1 MTGASDISGLNVLVI
16 MVDEMQAGALSCAGH
31 PAVKTPN
38 IDALA
43 ARGCR
48 FTNAY
53 TNSPICVPSRA
64 SFATG
69 RYVHDIGYWD
79 NAIAY
84 DGRVPSWGHL
94 LRDKGLSPLSIGK
107 LHYRNAD
114 DDTGFTRQIRPLHI
128 LDGIGQVWGSVRD
141 PLPQRP
147 HPARM
152 IGGVGAGTS
161 KYNQYDM
168 AVADDSAE
176 WLRARTPGDAPWT
189 VFSSFVAPHFPLV
202 VPQEYLDLY
211 PVDSIEMPRLR
222 PESGVPMHPWLA
234 RMESFQPNDAEFT
247 DDEERRLGVASY
259 YALCTFID
267 AQVGKI
273 LDALRDT
280 GQEENTL
287 VVFTSDHGEML
298 GTRGRWGKSTLYAES
313 VRIPMILA
321 GPGVAAGTTNR
332 TPVSL
337 VDVAPTIT
345 RAQGAETPA
354 DWPGRSLLELAKVD
368 DPSRQV
374 FSEYHAVASPSAA
387 YMLADARWKYHEY
400 VGYPPELFDLDADP
414 EETANLAGDP
424 DHQHVIDRMQGALR
438 RICDPEVVDREAK
451 AAQNALINSFG
462 GPEAASRIG
471 PMGASPVPG

>member
-1 MTGASDISGLNVLVI
+1 MLGGLEMTGPNVLVI

-31 PAVKTPN
+31 PAIKTPN

-53 TNSPICVPSRA
+53 TNSPICVPARA

-69 RYVHDIGYWD
+69 YYVHDIGYWD

-84 DGRVPSWGHL
+84 DGRIPSWGHL
-94 LRDKGLSPLSIGK
+94 LQNKGLAPVSIGK
-107 LHYRNAD
+107 LHYRNAT
-114 DDTGFTRQIRPLHI
+114 DDTGFVRQIRPLHV

-141 PLPQRP
+141 PLPQTP
-147 HPARM
+147 HAARM

-161 KYNQYDM
+161 KYNRYDM
-168 AVADDSAE
+168 AVSEDTVA
-176 WLRARTPGDAPWT
+176 WLHDAPTNEAPWML
-189 VFSSFVAPHFPLV
+189 FSSFVAPHFPLI

-211 PVDSIEMPRLR
+211 PLDSIEMPRLR
-222 PESGVPMHPWLA
+222 PETGVTYHPWLV
-234 RMESFQPNDAEFT
+234 RMEQFQPNDTEFT
-247 DDEERRLGVASY
+247 SDDERRLGVACY

-267 AQVGKI
+267 AQVGKV
-273 LDALRDT
+273 LAALRET

-298 GTRGRWGKSTLYAES
+298 GTRGRWGKSTLYGEA
-313 VRIPMILA
+313 VRIPMIVA
-321 GPGVAAGTTNR
+321 GPGVAKGTTNR
-332 TPVSL
+332 TPCSL
-337 VDVAPTIT
+337 VDIGPTIT
-345 RAQGAETPA
+345 KTLGVETPA
-354 DWPGRSLLELAKVD
+354 DWPGQSLVDLAGTD
-368 DPSRQV
+368 NPDRLA
-374 FSEYHAVASPSAA
+374 FAEYHAVASPSAA

-414 EETANLAGDP
+414 GEENNLAEVPAHSD
-424 DHQHVIDRMQGALR
+424 VIKRMQSALR
-438 RICDPEVVDREAK
+438 RICDPEAVDHAAK
-451 AAQNALINSFG
+451 SAQNELVERFG
-462 GPEAASRIG
+462 GPEAAAKIG